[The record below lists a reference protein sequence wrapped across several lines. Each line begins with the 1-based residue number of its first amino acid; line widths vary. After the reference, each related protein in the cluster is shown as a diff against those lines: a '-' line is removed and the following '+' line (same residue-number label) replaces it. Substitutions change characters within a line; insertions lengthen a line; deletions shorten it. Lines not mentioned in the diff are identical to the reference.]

1 MLSTKSFERDF
12 RKLSLESKRRT
23 DRKIRQLQEN
33 PHLGKPLHGDLKG
46 RYSLT
51 IGNYNVIYAVD
62 EETKTITLIAVGHR
76 KKIYKP

>member
-1 MLSTKSFERDF
+1 
-12 RKLSLESKRRT
+12 
-23 DRKIRQLQEN
+23 
-33 PHLGKPLHGDLKG
+33 
-46 RYSLT
+46 LT